1 MRKMINDRFTLAQ
14 YCLRALGA
22 PVVRINITE
31 EQIDDRI
38 DDALDI
44 FINFHMDGAYREVYV
59 HTLSQEEIDNKKIKL
74 PSGIISVIGVY
85 LPRDPSTFGN
95 GNSNNLQM
103 QAYFSDLI
111 SQTYNTSSSSIG
123 GAISSYAITQNYLS
137 TFNSVYNN
145 SLIRVT
151 TFKVHQETINIPDFR
166 WDRAVAGEFIGL
178 DCFKYDDPDSV
189 GTVFNDPWLKQ
200 YATALIKKQWA
211 TNIGK
216 FSNIPLVG
224 GGMLNGEA
232 LLQQAIQE
240 ISELELKLK
249 DQYSLPIQPFMG

>member
-1 MRKMINDRFTLAQ
+1 MRKMINDRFGLAQ

-22 PVVRINITE
+22 PVVRINISE
-31 EQIDDRI
+31 DQIDDRI
-38 DDALDI
+38 DDALDM

-59 HTLSQEEIDNKKIKL
+59 HTITQEEIDNKQFKL
-74 PSGIISVIGVY
+74 PSGIMSIIGVY
-85 LPRDPSTFGN
+85 LPSDSNTFGA
-95 GNSNNLQM
+95 NSGNLQM

-111 SQTYNTSSSSIG
+111 SQTYSTS
-123 GAISSYAITQNYLS
+123 GAFGAGMSSYAISQNYLS
-137 TFNSVYNN
+137 SFNSIMPNSILRISVY
-145 SLIRVT
+145 
-151 TFKVHQETINIPDFR
+151 KVHQEKLTIPDYK
-166 WDRAVAGEFIGL
+166 WSKAKVGDLLGL
-178 DCFKYDDPDSV
+178 DCFKFDDPDSV
-189 GTVFNDPWLKQ
+189 GSVFNDHWLKL
-200 YATALIKKQWA
+200 YTTALIKKQWA

-232 LLQQAIQE
+232 LLQQALQE

>member
-1 MRKMINDRFTLAQ
+1 MINDRFSLAQ

-22 PVVRINITE
+22 PVVRINISE

-38 DDALDI
+38 DDALDM

-59 HTLSQEEIDNKKIKL
+59 HTLSQDEINNKEIKL
-74 PSGIISVIGVY
+74 PSGILSIVGVY
-85 LPRDPSTFGN
+85 LPSDRGFSGAS
-95 GNSNNLQM
+95 GSNIHM

-111 SQTYNTSSSSIG
+111 SQTYTSTGSMG
-123 GAISSYAITQNYLS
+123 GGMSSYAVSQAYLQ
-137 TFNSVYNN
+137 TFNSIMPN
-145 SLIRVT
+145 SAIRVT
-151 TFKVHQETINIPDFR
+151 VYKVHQEKVTIPDFK
-166 WDRAVAGEFIGL
+166 WNKAEVGDLVGF

-189 GTVFNDPWLKQ
+189 GTVYNDPWLKQ
-200 YATALIKKQWA
+200 YTTALIKKQWA

-224 GGMLNGEA
+224 GGMLNGDA
-232 LLQQAIQE
+232 LLQQAMQE
-240 ISELELKLK
+240 ISELEIKLR

>member
-1 MRKMINDRFTLAQ
+1 MINDRFSLAQ

-22 PVVRINITE
+22 PVVRVNITE
-31 EQIDDRI
+31 DQIDDRI

-59 HTLSQEEIDNKKIKL
+59 HTITQEEIDNRKFKL
-74 PSGIISVIGVY
+74 PSGILSIIGVY
-85 LPRDPSTFGN
+85 LPSDPSAFGANN
-95 GNSNNLQM
+95 GNLQM

-111 SQTYNTSSSSIG
+111 SQTYSTSSSAM
-123 GAISSYAITQNYLS
+123 GAGVSSYAITQNYLS
-137 TFNSVYNN
+137 TFNSVFNH

-151 TFKVHQETINIPDFR
+151 VYKVHQESLTIPDFR
-166 WDRAVAGEFIGL
+166 WDRAKAGDIIGL
-178 DCFKYDDPDSV
+178 DCFKYDDPDDVGSV
-189 GTVFNDPWLKQ
+189 YNDPWLKQ

-211 TNIGK
+211 VNIGK

-232 LLQQAIQE
+232 LLQQALQE